1 MTAGQSRT
9 SAPGDGVGHALEASR
24 LYHNGLAHLQ
34 LGNSQP
40 AAAFFQ
46 QALALNPQLAGAH
59 YNLGTILQ
67 ASDRHAEAI
76 AHYEKAIAL
85 KPDDFA
91 AHNNLGNALVALNRH
106 DDAIAHYQQALA
118 LRPDLAG
125 AHMNF
130 GNALQAAGRNEEA
143 VRAYEQALALK
154 PDLAAAL
161 MNLGN
166 SLQAMERTEAAIEH
180 YQKALALT
188 PAYPE
193 AHMNLASSLERLD
206 RYDEAVAHYRQA
218 IALDPNYAKA
228 HTYLGLLCLSRG
240 RFAEGWE
247 HYEHRWAGMGIARR
261 AYLQPRWTG
270 EHVGGRLLVWG
281 EQGLG
286 DQILYAGMIPD
297 ITRHADSVLLEVEPR
312 LTPLF
317 ARSFPHVQVIGIR
330 DDLDAAAIAAQD
342 SLAGLGKHL
351 RTSWDAFPRREH
363 GYLVADPT
371 RVAGLRERL
380 TRGKRAVIGLS
391 WRSHNPLFGKSKS
404 AQLADFQ
411 AVLRS
416 PDTRYVDLQYGDT
429 DAERASVERELGIK
443 VERLDD
449 IDNTN
454 DIDGLAALIC
464 ACDAV
469 VTVSNT
475 TAHLAGA
482 LGTPTWVFVPYGHA
496 RIWYW
501 FKDGGRSPWYPRVHV
516 RRQTGGQSWSQ
527 LVSSTQEEI
536 ANLLR
541 SIRAQGVRDGARD

>member
-1 MTAGQSRT
+1 MTAGQPRT
-9 SAPGDGVGHALEASR
+9 SAAAHAIGHALEASR
-24 LYHNGLAHLQ
+24 LYQTGLAHLQ

-46 QALALNPQLAGAH
+46 QALALNPELAGAH
-59 YNLGTILQ
+59 YNLAAILQ
-67 ASDRHAEAI
+67 ASNRHQEAVE
-76 AHYEKAIAL
+76 HYEKAIAL

-91 AHNNLGNALVALNRH
+91 AHNNLGNVLVALNRH
-106 DDAIAHYQQALA
+106 DDAIAHYQKARA
-118 LRPDLAG
+118 LRPDLPG

-143 VRAYEQALALK
+143 VRAYGQALALK

-166 SLQAMERTEAAIEH
+166 CLQALERTEAAIEH
-180 YQKALALT
+180 FEKALKLA

-206 RYDEAVAHYRQA
+206 RYDEAIAHYRQA
-218 IALDPNYAKA
+218 IALEPNYAKA
-228 HTYLGLLCLSRG
+228 HTYLGLLCLSLG
-240 RFAEGWE
+240 RFGEGWE
-247 HYEHRWAGMGIARR
+247 HYEYRWTGMGIARR
-261 AYLQPRWTG
+261 GYLQPRWNG
-270 EHVGGRLLVWG
+270 EQVHGGLLVWG

-297 ITRHADSVLLEVEPR
+297 LAPHADSVLLEVEPR
-312 LTPLF
+312 LAPLF
-317 ARSFPHVQVIGIR
+317 ARSFPGVQVIGAQE
-330 DDLDAAAIAAQD
+330 DLYAGAIAMQE

-351 RTSWDAFPRREH
+351 RTSGDAFPRRER
-363 GYLVADPT
+363 GYLIADPA
-371 RVAGLRERL
+371 RAAALRERL
-380 TRGKRAVIGLS
+380 TRDKRAVIGLS
-391 WRSHNPLFGKSKS
+391 WRSHNPLFGRSKS

-411 AVLRS
+411 AVLRA

-429 DAERASVERELGIK
+429 RAERASVERELGIE
-443 VERLDD
+443 VERLDE

-454 DIDGLAALIC
+454 DIDGLAALIT
-464 ACDAV
+464 ACDAI

-482 LGTPTWVFVPYGHA
+482 LGKPTWVFVPYGHA

-501 FKDGGRSPWYPRVHV
+501 FKDRDHSPWYPRVQV
-516 RRQTGGQSWSQ
+516 RRQTSGQSWSQ
-527 LVSSTQEEI
+527 LISSAQEEI
-536 ANLLR
+536 AKFLR
-541 SIRAQGVRDGARD
+541 SI